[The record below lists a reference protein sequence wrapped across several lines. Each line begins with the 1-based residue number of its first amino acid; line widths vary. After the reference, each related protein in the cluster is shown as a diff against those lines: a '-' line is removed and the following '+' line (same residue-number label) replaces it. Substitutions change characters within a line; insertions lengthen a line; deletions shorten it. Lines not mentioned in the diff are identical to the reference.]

1 MGEGWKQM
9 KRGRNRVMKRG
20 GDRTRKNEGREKQQ
34 KRTTIQE
41 GIRKRQVKKK
51 ETKTQG
57 KRYQCPREKLESKIV
72 GAQKQKRE

>member
-1 MGEGWKQM
+1 MGGGWKQM

-51 ETKTQG
+51 DKDTG
-57 KRYQCPREKLESKIV
+57 
-72 GAQKQKRE
+72 